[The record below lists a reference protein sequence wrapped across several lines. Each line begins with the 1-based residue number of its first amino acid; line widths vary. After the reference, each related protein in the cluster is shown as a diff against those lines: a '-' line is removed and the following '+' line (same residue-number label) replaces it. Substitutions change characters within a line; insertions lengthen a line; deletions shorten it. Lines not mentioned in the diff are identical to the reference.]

1 MYWGHG
7 KYGIEAA
14 SLFYFGKHPSV
25 LNIGESALLA
35 GILPSPE
42 TLNPITNLQRGK
54 YSQARVLRRMV
65 AAGFLDLETA
75 LLIVK
80 QPISLPVYQVAD
92 TNEAIW
98 MVFIVKCNPMS

>member
-14 SLFYFGKHPSV
+14 SLLYFGKHPSL

-42 TLNPITNLQRGK
+42 TLNPIT
-54 YSQARVLRRMV
+54 SLRRLMQLYL
-65 AAGFLDLETA
+65 G
-75 LLIVK
+75 IV
-80 QPISLPVYQVAD
+80 
-92 TNEAIW
+92 
-98 MVFIVKCNPMS
+98 IV